1 MQPTLVTVSPFVVS
15 GLCVR
20 TSNADEFDPAR
31 AKLPGLWGQF
41 YGSGLMAVPEPAQ
54 GQAQDAS
61 VYGVYSDYESDANG
75 FYDLT
80 AGVAREPSA
89 ATAAQPLRTLEV
101 QGGQYLVFAAQG
113 AMPQAVIDCWGQVW
127 AWFAH
132 EGEYVRAWQTDFEQY
147 SGADKVAIHI
157 GVKAAQVA

>member
-1 MQPTLVTVSPFVVS
+1 MQPTLVTVSPFVVR

-31 AKLPGLWGQF
+31 AKLPGLWGRF
-41 YGSGLMAVPEPAQ
+41 YGSGLMAAPE
-54 GQAQDAS
+54 QAQDAA

-80 AGVAREPSA
+80 AGVAHEPSE
-89 ATAAQPLRTLEV
+89 ATAAQPLRTLQV

-113 AMPQAVIDCWGQVW
+113 AMPQAVIDAWGQVW
-127 AWFAH
+127 EWFAR
-132 EGEYVRAWQTDFEQY
+132 EGEFVRAWQTDFEQY
-147 SGADKVAIHI
+147 SGTDKVAIHI
-157 GVKAAQVA
+157 GVKAARAE